1 MAAIGDIPDSIY
13 LIQEPYFNNK
23 GRPGVRKP
31 SQLFYSKSDA
41 RAAIYVSALQSFKFV
56 PMPQF
61 TERDISVGI
70 IEGGCLESSTIIASI
85 YLDRHFPT
93 ILPAMKE
100 LVDFCIMQ
108 KKRLICGIDCN
119 AHSPLWGSP
128 DTNKRGEA
136 LEDFI
141 FLKNLFVHNLGHEPT
156 WRGLGGKGRSI
167 IDITISLNVGDD
179 IQGWHVSEKTTFSD
193 HKMICFALDSIQ
205 SQKIWTRNYSRAKWP
220 DFRKYITSNLKKHPQ
235 LVSETIHAVLFIRGS
250 L

>member
-1 MAAIGDIPDSIY
+1 MAKINTSILY
-13 LIQEPYFNNK
+13 
-23 GRPGVRKP
+23 P
-31 SQLFYSKSDA
+31 SWK
-41 RAAIYVSALQSFKFV
+41 
-56 PMPQF
+56 
-61 TERDISVGI
+61 
-70 IEGGCLESSTIIASI
+70 
-85 YLDRHFPT
+85 
-93 ILPAMKE
+93 

-108 KKRLICGIDCN
+108 KKCLICGIDCN
-119 AHSPLWGSP
+119 LHSPLWGSP

-136 LEDFI
+136 LEDFL